1 MIMMKTTNST
11 KRVAPRAA
19 VAALLAALLA
29 APGLMGSVAVGQEEA
44 AAGPCAEYAAKLC
57 EKADPASCQA
67 IEMATEL
74 MPPAACEAGLKD
86 LEYSFAKLTELKK
99 QCTELGD
106 KLCADLGEDTE
117 TCKLVRSKIPELA
130 PEQCKQM
137 MGQYANV
144 LADLQRQEA
153 ANKPLS
159 AEDQK
164 AVATGT
170 DAAFGPADAKVTV
183 VEFSDFQCPYCTR
196 AAAVANQ
203 IKEKYPDRVRFV
215 FRQFP
220 LSFHKEAHLAAQA
233 ALAAGAQGKFWEYH
247 DLLFENQKA
256 LDRAS
261 LEKYGE
267 QLGLDMAEFK
277 KALDDGTYKDEV
289 DADIELGNKVAVS
302 GTPTMFIN
310 GTRVQNATDF
320 ASVSAQ
326 IDAALQ

>member
-1 MIMMKTTNST
+1 MMKTLTTT
-11 KRVAPRAA
+11 KRVGWRLAA
-19 VAALLAALLA
+19 AALLTGLFA
-29 APGLMGSVAVGQEEA
+29 APGLPATAAAQEEA
-44 AAGPCAEYAAKLC
+44 GGPCADYAAKLC
-57 EKADPASCQA
+57 EKADPASCQS
-67 IEMATEL
+67 IRSATGL

-86 LEYSFAKLTELKK
+86 LEYSFAKLEEMKK

-106 KLCADLGEDTE
+106 KLCTDLGEDTQ
-117 TCKLVRSKIPELA
+117 TCKLVRSKVPDLA

-137 MGQYANV
+137 MDQYAAV

-153 ANKPLS
+153 ANQPLS

-164 AVATGT
+164 AVASGT
-170 DAAFGPADAKVTV
+170 DAVFGPADAKVTV

-196 AAAVANQ
+196 AAEVTNQ
-203 IKEKYPDRVRFV
+203 IKEKYDNVRFV

-247 DLLFENQKA
+247 DLLFENQKS

-261 LEKYGE
+261 LEKYAE
-267 QLGLDMAEFK
+267 QLGLDMAQFK
-277 KALDDGTYKDEV
+277 KALDEGTYKDDV
-289 DADIELGNKVAVS
+289 DADIALGTKVAVS

-310 GTRVQNATDF
+310 GERVQNATDF

-326 IDAALQ
+326 IDEALK